1 MAGSPPTRSGAAA
14 VWVGRPRPRE
24 AGGQVAMAGSPPTRG
39 GAAAVWVGR
48 PRPSR
53 DGRVTA
59 HQKRGPQDPGAP
71 LGPPGRT
78 PDGGPWDGS
87 CGVATGQGAAPSE
100 AVAGPPATGTKD
112 RAGRPARRPP
122 DGGRPAP
129 VPHPEG
135 PPPPPKEIPL
145 PEALRR
151 AGLEG
156 RSRGGLTGRAAREG
170 DAAAKVPPSAAGA
183 NVGCG
188 SLADGQR
195 LREIL
200 GGKPRS
206 AAASGRGWP
215 RAPSSLAPHTAGRGS
230 LAAPASLL
238 WKAALGT
245 QWGQT
250 DARGNRG
257 PSQDVGPRPSRSGAP
272 NRRPLHLTVLAHGPR
287 DPWGGPGR
295 PTENG

>member
-24 AGGQVAMAGSPPTRG
+24 AGGQVAMAGSPPTRS

-59 HQKRGPQDPGAP
+59 HQKRGPAGIPG
-71 LGPPGRT
+71 
-78 PDGGPWDGS
+78 S
-87 CGVATGQGAAPSE
+87 
-100 AVAGPPATGTKD
+100 
-112 RAGRPARRPP
+112 PARLS
-122 DGGRPAP
+122 G
-129 VPHPEG
+129 
-135 PPPPPKEIPL
+135 PL
-145 PEALRR
+145 P
-151 AGLEG
+151 
-156 RSRGGLTGRAAREG
+156 TGEAREG

-195 LREIL
+195 LREIYW
-200 GGKPRS
+200 GKPRS

-287 DPWGGPGR
+287 DPWAGPGR